1 MNDGNVLQWIDLVYR
16 VLPNRPVFL
25 TLPDLHRLRQVGE
38 NRRACEPLDRGRD
51 ALVDAAP
58 NRAVKNGGWDSGLRR
73 GQPGNPD
80 ALDVLRIVAVV
91 VARQV
96 TGAPPKPVR

>member
-51 ALVDAAP
+51 ALVDAVA
-58 NRAVKNGGWDSGLRR
+58 NRAVKDGGAGIQDFDGFR
-73 GQPGNPD
+73 PGIPTLWMCC
-80 ALDVLRIVAVV
+80 ALS
-91 VARQV
+91 
-96 TGAPPKPVR
+96 PSS